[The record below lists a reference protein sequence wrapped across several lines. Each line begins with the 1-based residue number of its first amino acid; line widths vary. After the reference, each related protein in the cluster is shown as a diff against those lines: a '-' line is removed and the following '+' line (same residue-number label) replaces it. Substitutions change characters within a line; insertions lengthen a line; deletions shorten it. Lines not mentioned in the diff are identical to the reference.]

1 MVRRCQGHSA
11 RDCSLFASA
20 RILFVWFPQLCS
32 QRSMDQIYNEGPR
45 KALMVDSLTPAQRS
59 RCMSAIRS
67 ANTRPEMAVR
77 RLVHSMGFRYRLH
90 KRDLPG
96 TPDLVFCGRKKVIFV
111 HGCFW
116 HMHSCSRGQLKPATN
131 PEFWARKRTRTV
143 RRDAVS
149 SAALRKRGWRVL
161 TIWECDLRAVA
172 ALSRRI
178 VRFLEPGAAR

>member
-1 MVRRCQGHSA
+1 
-11 RDCSLFASA
+11 
-20 RILFVWFPQLCS
+20 
-32 QRSMDQIYNEGPR
+32 MDQIYNEGPR